1 MMIGNLKKIF
11 LIKITVLGLK
21 RSLPDAN
28 GWEACSVL
36 IMAGEYIRLSP
47 KKVRRTTTEERLCRF
62 ISWQECQTGY
72 KQEARSPRVAQD
84 TETNSGV
91 QGLETGCRFSSI
103 YWPPCKLLFK
113 SAVVQTKRPALLG
126 SAKRALKNSD
136 SHLAELVMRPQADQ
150 IGAIEIQI

>member
-1 MMIGNLKKIF
+1 ME
-11 LIKITVLGLK
+11 
-21 RSLPDAN
+21 SLFSGDN
-28 GWEACSVL
+28 GWWVHKIVSK
-36 IMAGEYIRLSP
+36 
-47 KKVRRTTTEERLCRF
+47 KKVWRTTVGERLYQLT
-62 ISWQECQTGY
+62 SWQECQIGH
-72 KQEARSPRVAQD
+72 KHEARSPRVAQD

-126 SAKRALKNSD
+126 SAKRVLKNSD

-150 IGAIEIQI
+150 IGAFNFQI